1 MSFKKII
8 IAFSIGLP
16 ICIAARIL
24 QIVFTIKSK
33 TGFYLHG
40 QETLGRVLL
49 AVIFAVAALLYLF
62 AFKAYKTPEKPPKNN
77 LFLAFSM
84 NLWANAFLQ
93 RRLIGK
99 LLWLKYQPWR
109 VLLIL

>member
-40 QETLGRVLL
+40 QENLGRVLL

-62 AFKAYKTPEKPPKNN
+62 AFRLTKLPKNH
-77 LFLAFSM
+77 
-84 NLWANAFLQ
+84 
-93 RRLIGK
+93 
-99 LLWLKYQPWR
+99 LKIICFCQFHRAVWH
-109 VLLIL
+109 LSF